1 MDRRAVAIALFA
13 LVLTAALGAY
23 ALQPAAPDTGSDLP
37 APSVAPDSGGTEIG
51 LDIQKAANMTC
62 TRLRPHAVDDFWTTS
77 KNTPITASPLANDPD
92 NEQNNFGGLGSQPS
106 HGTAEVVGLDA
117 VKYTPD
123 TNFVGSDSFTYFHV
137 GCLQCFQ
144 GWCSEPDTDEGTVF
158 VTVTE

>member
-1 MDRRAVAIALFA
+1 MNRKAFALALFA
-13 LVLTAALGAY
+13 LALTAALGAY
-23 ALQPAAPDTGSDLP
+23 ALQPDAP
-37 APSVAPDSGGTEIG
+37 APEADVPAPGVAPGHGDSGID
-51 LDIQKAANMTC
+51 LDIQKAADMTC
-62 TRLRPHAVDDFWTTS
+62 TRLRPHAVDDYWTTS

-92 NEQNNFGGLGSQPS
+92 NEQQNFGGLGSQPS

-123 TNFVGSDSFTYFHV
+123 TNYTGSDSFTYYHV

-158 VTVTE
+158 VTITN